1 MSAKV
6 IVLAE
11 RLSTESEPQLTA
23 DETYL
28 ARLFYGPAFIALPF
42 VTLKKKEE
50 RKGGFGDAE
59 TYWNDVPTDDA
70 CADNVRGRAYAKMA
84 VAAINADKCH
94 VPRGLQLTFEHIF
107 LDAVRRREKGGKYS
121 RSLTPAAYAFLN
133 EIAKVIDGRAKDI
146 S

>member
-1 MSAKV
+1 MMWKGAIDLLPPPPCIIPGRNCSVACLQHSPAYMHSSSMC
-6 IVLAE
+6 IVPIATFS
-11 RLSTESEPQLTA
+11 RT
-23 DETYL
+23 
-28 ARLFYGPAFIALPF
+28 AFIALPF

-107 LDAVRRREKGGKYS
+107 LDAVRRREKG
-121 RSLTPAAYAFLN
+121 
-133 EIAKVIDGRAKDI
+133 
-146 S
+146 